1 MEVTQKRFLCRKII
15 VVEPGFKVLFVDDEA
30 EILDL
35 LTYSFTKKG
44 LDVTVAKDGR
54 EAFERIQHNRPDL
67 IVLDIMM
74 PELNGIQFCELIRS
88 REEFKD
94 IPVLFLSATSDD
106 LLILSAMTAGGT
118 SFVSKPVR
126 LNVLYDLLV
135 SMYREHYPRV
145 A

>member
-1 MEVTQKRFLCRKII
+1 M
-15 VVEPGFKVLFVDDEA
+15 VEPGFKVLIVDDEA

-35 LTYSFTKKG
+35 LTSSFTKKG

-126 LNVLYDLLV
+126 LSVLYDLLV